1 MVCCSCAAAL
11 KHSADVPSVEVT
23 GGVTGD
29 KERETNPAEYKAAI
43 KPRRL
48 PQLCAEPRSS
58 YSLVSVKLRED
69 VPVVSI
75 SLHPSQATRF
85 KESSSTPIPPSVAN
99 TPVLN

>member
-1 MVCCSCAAAL
+1 MLQLCRCSETD
-11 KHSADVPSVEVT
+11 SADVPSVEVT

-69 VPVVSI
+69 LPVVSI
-75 SLHPSQATRF
+75 SLNPSQATRF
-85 KESSSTPIPPSVAN
+85 KESSSTPIPL
-99 TPVLN
+99 PV